1 MRNKE
6 IIIPSV
12 TLQIH
17 EIRFGAKCRA
27 TPVIPVFIPKTFSR
41 GVKQFY
47 WFERDAMVLFQ
58 N

>member
-47 WFERDAMVLFQ
+47 WFERDAMVLF
-58 N
+58 